1 MFVIIGATGNTGSAV
16 AQKLLA
22 TGQKVRVV
30 GRSEAKLQRFTSK
43 GAEAFGGDV
52 LDIPAMTRAFNGARG
67 VYAIIPPNY
76 SQDDFRGYQG
86 RVSESLGKA
95 LQTAGVEYVVA
106 LSSIGT
112 QLPEGAGPISGLHH
126 FEQRLNQIPGLNV
139 LHLRAGYFFEN
150 FFWQIG
156 TIQRFGM
163 LAGALRADLSIPM
176 IATRDIGIRAAE
188 ALLRLDF
195 RGHQTREL
203 LGPADLTL
211 ADAAV
216 VIGNAIGRPDL
227 KYSQLPYE
235 QVEQA
240 MLQMGL
246 ARGAARSLNEMY
258 AGFNEGRVQA
268 QESRSPANT
277 TPTTFET
284 FVAEEFVPRFRGQV
298 GGR

>member
-16 AQKLLA
+16 AQKLSA
-22 TGQKVRVV
+22 SGQKVRVV
-30 GRSEAKLQRFTSK
+30 GRSEAKLQRFTGK
-43 GAEAFGGDV
+43 GAEAFAGDV
-52 LDIPAMTRAFNGARG
+52 LDTPAMTRAFTGARG
-67 VYAIIPPNY
+67 VYALIPPNY
-76 SQDDFRGYQG
+76 SQDDFRGYQQ
-86 RVSESLGKA
+86 RVSEALAKA
-95 LQTAGVEYVVA
+95 LQAAGVEYVVA
-106 LSSIGT
+106 LSSVGA

-126 FEQRLNQIPGLNV
+126 FEQQLNQVPGLNV

-163 LAGALRADLSIPM
+163 LAGSLRADLPIPM
-176 IATRDIGIRAAE
+176 IATRDIGVRAAE

-203 LGPADLTL
+203 LGSADLTL
-211 ADAAV
+211 TDAATI
-216 VIGNAIGRPDL
+216 IGNAIGRADL

-258 AGFNEGRVQA
+258 AAFNEGRVQA
-268 QESRSPANT
+268 LESRSPANS
-277 TPTTFET
+277 TPTQFET